1 MQTKFEMMIR
11 IDKEIV
17 DKTTT
22 RAKESERKRMNY
34 NFHPQLDDLLQRML
48 NAMEPGTYIRP
59 HKHEDPDKTEVFMIL
74 RGRMI
79 VIEFD
84 DEGEIKDL
92 ELLDSSEGRWA
103 VEIPPRT
110 WHSLISLESG
120 SVAFEIK
127 NGPYNPIDDKNF
139 AVWAPTEKS
148 PEAHSF
154 LKSLTERCKALLK
167 MD

>member
-1 MQTKFEMMIR
+1 MIR
-11 IDKEIV
+11 IDNEIV

-22 RAKESERKRMNY
+22 RAKESQRRRMNY

-59 HKHEDPDKTEVFMIL
+59 HKHEYPDKTEVFMIL
-74 RGRMI
+74 RGKMI

-84 DEGEIKDL
+84 DTGDIKDI
-92 ELLDSSEGRWA
+92 ELLDSTQGRWA

-120 SVAFEIK
+120 SVAYEIK

-139 AVWAPTEKS
+139 AVWAPAENS
-148 PEAHSF
+148 PEAANF
-154 LKSLTERCKALLK
+154 LNELTKRCKALLK